1 MTASLRVR
9 ALTAILLVLG
19 GSASLSGCLQ
29 ETPIVSDHS
38 NPTTNMTLDE
48 QRDWV
53 ETQLDAGVAATGIS
67 EGWYWHPTS
76 RIPWLDNDAE
86 REQIK
91 SSWLPRDCSGLGAR
105 LIQHV
110 NIKRDDG
117 GVENPAEVGVKVRAF
132 WESQG
137 WTVIDLYP
145 DAPAE
150 KPKFRIEGEDGAQV
164 GFQASRDGVS
174 LSVASGCSVNNSVTD
189 WGLHDEIAAER
200 EASHVT
206 KEEVVAAFDAASV
219 RAAGAFGHIDPILS
233 PVSTSECE
241 TLEGLVGVNYS
252 REITVVRPDEP
263 TDDALARI
271 REAFSEDVYL
281 HRTGVTDSGEGAGRS
296 VDMAPIVAYSMPI
309 EHVTV
314 RVLEDDLTASISMSS
329 VCVVAS
335 DQG

>member
-9 ALTAILLVLG
+9 AIAAILLVLG

-29 ETPIVSDHS
+29 ETPIVSDRS
-38 NPTTNMTLDE
+38 NPTTNLTLDE
-48 QRDWV
+48 LRDWM

-67 EGWYWHPTS
+67 EGWYWHPT
-76 RIPWLDNDAE
+76 IPWLDNEAE

-91 SSWLPRDCSGLGAR
+91 SSWLPRNCPGSGAR
-105 LIQHV
+105 LIEHV

-117 GVENPAEVGVKVRAF
+117 GVEDPAEVGVKVRAF

-150 KPKFRIEGEDGAQV
+150 KPKFRIEREDGAQL

-174 LSVASGCSVNNSVTD
+174 FNVASACSVNSSVTN
-189 WGLHDEIAAER
+189 WSFHYEIEAEK

-206 KEEVVAAFDAASV
+206 KEEVVAEFDAASV
-219 RAAGAFGHIDPILS
+219 RAAGAFGHTDPILS
-233 PVSTSECE
+233 PVSTTECE
-241 TLEGLVGVNYS
+241 TLEGVTGVSYF
-252 REITVVRPDEP
+252 RKFTVVRPDEP

-271 REAFSEDVYL
+271 REAFDDDVYR
-281 HRTGVTDSGEGAGRS
+281 HRSGVTDSIEGAGRS
-296 VDMAPIVAYSMPI
+296 VYVEPIVAYSMPI

-314 RVLEDDLTASISMSS
+314 RVLEDDLTASISMNS

-335 DQG
+335 GSE